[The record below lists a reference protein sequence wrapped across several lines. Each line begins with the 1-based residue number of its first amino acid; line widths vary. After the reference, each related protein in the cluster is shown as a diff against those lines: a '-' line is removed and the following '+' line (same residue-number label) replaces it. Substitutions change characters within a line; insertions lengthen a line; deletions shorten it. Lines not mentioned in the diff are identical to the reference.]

1 MPPQRALKVCI
12 VSPLYHTSL
21 GGVGRQ
27 ALALTEKLESFGVNI
42 FVIARKMKG
51 TPECVLS
58 NRVPVHRAWAFR
70 PYMHILEEM
79 SLSNLMIS
87 LSFCFSIALI
97 LFKKRKEYDLVHFH
111 GASLP
116 LITNILPL
124 KLYGKK
130 VIAKVAAAKLGTEAG
145 SLQGK
150 YFFLGKILIWMLKKV
165 DCFVAISEEIKD
177 GLLNDG
183 FNQAMITRIPNF
195 IDQNLFHPSGKE
207 SRDQIRKK
215 LGFTDGKIVTF
226 SGRLVER
233 KGVSVLLEAWRK
245 LIQDCKD
252 VMLIILGD
260 GPLEKKL
267 KNQSR
272 LLGIEENVKFC
283 GFINNIDDYLAATDI
298 FVFPSFQEGFPNSV
312 LEAMACGIPVIATR
326 IGGIVDVIKDE
337 ENGLL
342 VEPGNA
348 EQLADALKKLIS
360 DTEYASTLGKNGL
373 KTVRENYDINV
384 IANKYVEIYRK
395 LAEHC

>member
-1 MPPQRALKVCI
+1 
-12 VSPLYHTSL
+12 
-21 GGVGRQ
+21 VGRQ
-27 ALALTEKLESFGVNI
+27 ALALTEKLESLGVKV

-51 TPECVLS
+51 TPECNLS
-58 NRVPVHRAWAFR
+58 RRVPVYRAWAFR
-70 PYMHILEEM
+70 PHVHILEEM
-79 SLSNLMIS
+79 TFLNLITS
-87 LSFCFSIALI
+87 LSFCLSTAIM
-97 LFKKRKEYDLVHFH
+97 LFRKRKEYDIVHFH

-124 KLYGKK
+124 KLYRKK
-130 VIAKVAAAKLGTEAG
+130 VLAKVAAAKLGTEAG

-183 FNQAMITRIPNF
+183 FNQAKITRIPNF

-207 SRDQIRKK
+207 SGDQIRKK

-233 KGVSVLLEAWRK
+233 KGIGVLLEAWRK
-245 LIQDCKD
+245 IIQDRKD
-252 VMLIILGD
+252 VLLIILGS

-267 KNQSR
+267 KNQSG
-272 LLGIEENVKFC
+272 LLGIEKNVKFC
-283 GFINNIDDYLAATDI
+283 GFVNNITNYLAATDI

-312 LEAMACGIPVIATR
+312 LEAMACGLPVIATG

-342 VEPGNA
+342 VEPGDVN
-348 EQLADALKKLIS
+348 QLADALKRLLS
-360 DTEYASTLGKNGL
+360 DNDYASALGEKALN
-373 KTVRENYDINV
+373 TARENYGINV
-384 IANKYVEIYRK
+384 IANRYVELYTELMK
-395 LAEHC
+395 G

>member
-1 MPPQRALKVCI
+1 MPSHRPLRVCV

-27 ALALTEKLESFGVNI
+27 ALALTEKLEALGVKV
-42 FVIARKMKG
+42 FVIARKMEG
-51 TPECVLS
+51 TPECILS
-58 NRVPVHRAWAFR
+58 RRVPVYRAWAFR
-70 PYMHILEEM
+70 PHIHILEEM

-87 LSFCFSIALI
+87 LSFCLSTAII
-97 LFKKRKEYDLVHFH
+97 LLNKRKEYDLVHFH

-130 VIAKVAAAKLGTEAG
+130 VVAKVAAAKLGTEAG

-150 YFFLGKILIWMLKKV
+150 YFFLGKILIWMLKRV
-165 DCFVAISEEIKD
+165 DRFVAISEEIKE

-183 FNQAMITRIPNF
+183 FNQARITRIPNF

-207 SRDQIRKK
+207 SGDQIRKK
-215 LGFTDGKIVTF
+215 LDFTDGKIVTF

-245 LIQDCKD
+245 LIQDRKD
-252 VMLIILGD
+252 VLLVILGS

-272 LLGIEENVKFC
+272 LLGIEENVRFC
-283 GFINNIDDYLAATDI
+283 GFINNIGNYLAATDI

-312 LEAMACGIPVIATR
+312 LEAMACGLPVITTR
-326 IGGIVDVIKDE
+326 IGGVMDMIKNE

-342 VEPGNA
+342 VEPGNVN
-348 EQLADALKKLIS
+348 QLADALKKLIS
-360 DTEYASTLGKNGL
+360 DTEHASALGENAL

-384 IANKYVEIYRK
+384 IAKEYIDLYTGLMKY
-395 LAEHC
+395 